1 VVRFLGGR
9 LANCRPLSM
18 DRLLKA
24 FDEQFLLI
32 DKRSRVLLEQIPDD
46 KLFVRPRELPSMAMF
61 SCGESILRSA
71 AMVEKTFGG
80 ITTRL
85 WDDPFEWTLP
95 ETLNNQ
101 ERIIEYLAE
110 VDATRER
117 AFCCF
122 SDDALTKYVSSPA
135 GEFVLLSVLLDALV
149 RASDYHGR
157 AAATSK
163 MFSDGS
169 TVRFII

>member
-1 VVRFLGGR
+1 MENQTAEKREIVKELDLAFAR
-9 LANCRPLSM
+9 LI
-18 DRLLKA
+18 DRLKVLVKSVSP
-24 FDEQFLLI
+24 DLLY
-32 DKRSRVLLEQIPDD
+32 R
-46 KLFVRPRELPSMAMF
+46 RPPVVTF
-61 SCGESILRSA
+61 GENILRSA
-71 AMVEKTFGG
+71 AILEQTFGG
-80 ITTRL
+80 LTTNL

-95 ETLNNQ
+95 ETLSSQ
-101 ERIIEYLAE
+101 DRIIEYLAE

-122 SDDALTKYVSSPA
+122 NDDALTKYVSAPA

-157 AAATSK
+157 AAASVK
-163 MFSDGS
+163 IYSGES

>member
-1 VVRFLGGR
+1 MKGSGLKREASRLTEPGMADQIRPFRCVVSHR
-9 LANCRPLSM
+9 CSS
-18 DRLLKA
+18 
-24 FDEQFLLI
+24 
-32 DKRSRVLLEQIPDD
+32 RSCDPN
-46 KLFVRPRELPSMAMF
+46 
-61 SCGESILRSA
+61 ILRSA
-71 AMVEKTFGG
+71 AILEQTFGG
-80 ITTRL
+80 LTTNL